1 MYKTLYDR
9 AEVDKCD
16 AVFCGF
22 RTEVRQ
28 NKWMY
33 SDEVDADKLWRG
45 KDVQLFMLDMIASG
59 AGVKAE
65 RLYQMSVWHSIYKRS
80 IIEDNH
86 LRFVSE
92 REAEPVVLK
101 FLSEDLAC
109 FLLEYNLGPYDYPYP
124 MVEGFAA
131 LSYIRK
137 HKDEFHVDPN
147 HIIVTG
153 FSAGGHFAAS
163 LGAFCKKQD
172 YANYLKVKLEDIKVN
187 GLVLSY
193 PVITMY
199 EPTNGSTR
207 DQLLNNRPDLK
218 DYYSIEKQ
226 VTPDY
231 PTTFIWTTDADTC
244 VDSMNTL
251 GLALA
256 LKKNKVKF
264 ELHYYPIGEHGA
276 SLANEIVN
284 PKDEY
289 LTNTLSYI
297 ASWIDLA
304 INFIKKIV

>member
-1 MYKTLYDR
+1 MIYKTVNL
-9 AEVDKCD
+9 K
-16 AVFCGF
+16 
-22 RTEVRQ
+22 
-28 NKWMY
+28 
-33 SDEVDADKLWRG
+33 DEYPMIK
-45 KDVQLFMLDMIASG
+45 KDVKLHCYCPSNFDEFSKNRIRKCVLTIPGG
-59 AGVKAE
+59 A
-65 RLYQMSVWHSIYKRS
+65 YC
-80 IIEDNH
+80 
-86 LRFVSE
+86 FVSE

-124 MVEGFAA
+124 MIEGFAA

-137 HKDEFHVDPN
+137 HKDEFHVDPD

-172 YANYLKVKLEDIKVN
+172 YADYLKVKLEDIKVN
-187 GLVLSY
+187 GLILSY

-244 VDSMNTL
+244 VNSMNTL